1 MLLTLRIWTD
11 WACGH
16 GYRRENWSMRIRQF
30 KLIGIIAFCAVA
42 VICVSLLAWLD
53 MALAVVLVLLLLV
66 VSAVAYYGIDKK
78 KSRFEAHTDFI
89 YQGYNKQFVKA
100 AEVETP
106 RADEEV
112 EQAVASGTSGD
123 EVDTAAQGGE
133 IASFLADDPS
143 YHKMIDMFV
152 NNLPKRL
159 EEMQEALDEGNLQDL
174 ALKIHALKGLGSFAG
189 FPIYT
194 EKAEVLEQAIMDN
207 QVDKVREQ
215 LDEMVRLCLKTK
227 MTHR

>member
-1 MLLTLRIWTD
+1 
-11 WACGH
+11 
-16 GYRRENWSMRIRQF
+16 
-30 KLIGIIAFCAVA
+30 
-42 VICVSLLAWLD
+42 
-53 MALAVVLVLLLLV
+53 
-66 VSAVAYYGIDKK
+66 
-78 KSRFEAHTDFI
+78 
-89 YQGYNKQFVKA
+89 
-100 AEVETP
+100 
-106 RADEEV
+106 
-112 EQAVASGTSGD
+112 
-123 EVDTAAQGGE
+123 
-133 IASFLADDPS
+133 
-143 YHKMIDMFV
+143 MFV

-174 ALKIHALKGLGSFAG
+174 AFKIHALKGLGSFAG